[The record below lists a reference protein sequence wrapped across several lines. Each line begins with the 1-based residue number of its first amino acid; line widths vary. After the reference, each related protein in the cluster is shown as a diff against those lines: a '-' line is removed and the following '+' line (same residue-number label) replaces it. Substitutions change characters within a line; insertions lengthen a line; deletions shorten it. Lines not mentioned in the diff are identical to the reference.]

1 MFYLSDIEHLFRFM
15 GGEGHFMEGLSSKQ
29 GQVLKFLVDFN
40 EDHGFPPTIREL
52 CAYFGFKSLNTA
64 HFHLRALEKKGY
76 IQIHPGKGRGI
87 TLPGAR
93 PLSERQIPVVGRIA
107 AGTPILALE
116 NIEDS
121 LGIDRRF
128 FGAEKSFAVQV
139 KGDSMVEAHIQD
151 GDYVIMKVQDQAES
165 GDIVAALIDDEVT
178 LKYFFRRQNQVSL
191 ESANPKYSPII
202 FKKRDVRSLRILGV
216 MVGLIRK
223 RRKA

>member
-1 MFYLSDIEHLFRFM
+1 
-15 GGEGHFMEGLSSKQ
+15 MESLSSKQ
-29 GQVLKFLVDFN
+29 EQVLKFLMDFN
-40 EDHGFPPTIREL
+40 EQHGFPPTIREL

-93 PLSERQIPVVGRIA
+93 PLSARQIPVVGKIA
-107 AGTPILALE
+107 AGAPILAIE

-121 LGIDRRF
+121 LGIDERF

-139 KGDSMVEAHIQD
+139 KGDSMVDAHIQD
-151 GDYVIMKVQDQAES
+151 GDYVIITVQDQAES

-178 LKYFFRRQNQVSL
+178 LKYFFREKNQVRL
-191 ESANPKYSPII
+191 ESANPKYGPII
-202 FKKRDVRSLRILGV
+202 FKKRDARSLRILGV